1 MKGHIY
7 KSTGSW
13 YTVKIDAGKFIECRL
28 SGRLRVDG
36 IKSTNPVCVGD
47 YVLIEKRVDSYVIK
61 KLLERKNFIML
72 KLYLQYLATL
82 T

>member
-36 IKSTNPVCVGD
+36 IKSTNPVSVGD
-47 YVLIEKRVDSYVIK
+47 YVLIEKRVDSYVVK
-61 KLLERKNFIML
+61 KPVSYTHL
-72 KLYLQYLATL
+72 TL
-82 T
+82 PTIYSV

>member
-47 YVLIEKRVDSYVIK
+47 YVLIEKYQVRLSFQSSY
-61 KLLERKNFIML
+61 R
-72 KLYLQYLATL
+72 
-82 T
+82 